1 MLRTC
6 FLPGPRRL
14 VCRRFVAEGGTYR
27 GVPPT
32 REQLANAAVWDGG
45 DQPYSPPVQSSKDD
59 LCRLFSCLLGE
70 KNLSRKFEKR
80 LKAEGIDL
88 KNTRVLQT
96 VLRRAGPQETGTIDQ
111 ARNHWAP
118 GFPATK
124 FLFVVLGLYQLR
136 RAIKYGSRLPKSK
149 EIDNVQYAIRFSGAR
164 LIWFPVSA
172 ARITCLAL

>member
-88 KNTRVLQT
+88 KNIRECFKLFC
-96 VLRRAGPQETGTIDQ
+96 AGPG
-111 ARNHWAP
+111 R
-118 GFPATK
+118 
-124 FLFVVLGLYQLR
+124 
-136 RAIKYGSRLPKSK
+136 K
-149 EIDNVQYAIRFSGAR
+149 EQGQ
-164 LIWFPVSA
+164 
-172 ARITCLAL
+172 